1 MVREDRVILR
11 VKELRRVHGIRQTRE
26 KTEAQVKAGPLLGL
40 TPRHL
45 RRLIARVEQAD
56 GQGLA
61 DRGRGKPSNRQI
73 PEKVQAKALTR
84 DAERYRDGGPTVA
97 AEQRAE
103 CHGIMLSAETL
114 RGGLLAKDVPHVQR
128 RTRPHRAWREQ
139 KAPVG
144 ALI

>member
-1 MVREDRVILR
+1 MVREDWGILR

-26 KTEAQVKAGPLLGL
+26 KTEMQVKPGTLLGL

-45 RRLIARVEQAD
+45 RRLIAQVKPAD

-61 DRGRGKPSNRQI
+61 DRGRGKPWNRQI

-84 DAERYRDGGPTVA
+84 DAERYRDGGSTVA

-103 CHGIMLSAETL
+103 RQGITLSVETL
-114 RGGLLAKDVPHVQR
+114 WGGLLAKDVPHVQ
-128 RTRPHRAWREQ
+128 PHRAWRER